1 MSGRASCQSKRKVL
15 FYLSLSRHGRQARV
29 SSRVA
34 ACPLSTGQR
43 IQYTTS
49 RTSQVSCFSY
59 FYAES
64 TVPATGTWS
73 LQSLATMLCRT
84 VTQVRDGAVLKME
97 QESGMYV
104 IVVKTANRVLRF
116 SHQNPS
122 EAFRWLQAFVD
133 AGQGLS
139 D

>member
-1 MSGRASCQSKRKVL
+1 M
-15 FYLSLSRHGRQARV
+15 
-29 SSRVA
+29 
-34 ACPLSTGQR
+34 
-43 IQYTTS
+43 
-49 RTSQVSCFSY
+49 
-59 FYAES
+59 
-64 TVPATGTWS
+64 PATGTWS

-84 VTQVRDGAVLKME
+84 VTQVRDGAVLRME